1 MKVRAVS
8 RGVGIPPQK
17 VRLVV
22 DLVRGK
28 PVDEALSVLRFV
40 PTSAAKVVAKTIK
53 SAAANAE
60 NNYQMTPANL
70 SIVEIYADAGRMLKR
85 FRPQARGRIS
95 PILKRTSHITVY
107 VDEKEK

>member
-8 RGVGIPPQK
+8 KDIGIPPQK

-28 PVDEALSVLRFV
+28 KVDDALNILRFV
-40 PTSAAKVVAKTIK
+40 PTPAAKAIAKTIK

-60 NNYQMTPANL
+60 NNYQMSPSAL
-70 SIVEIYADAGRMLKR
+70 EVVEIYADGARVLKR
-85 FRPQARGRIS
+85 YRPQARGRIA
-95 PILKRTSHITVY
+95 PILKRASHVTVF

>member
-8 RGVGIPPQK
+8 KEVGIPPQK

-22 DLVRGK
+22 DMVRGK
-28 PVDEALSVLRFV
+28 RVEDAINTLRFV
-40 PTSAAKVVAKTIK
+40 PNSAARMVAKTIK
-53 SAAANAE
+53 SAASNAE
-60 NNYQMTPANL
+60 NNFQMSPAEL
-70 SIVEIYADAGRMLKR
+70 RVVEITANAGRMLKR
-85 FRPQARGRIS
+85 FRPQSRGRIS